1 MQQDEERQ
9 KKAMTELKKQ
19 YESKVKA
26 DHQIESIRQK
36 MKDIKRDVDEA
47 NEIAKFMN
55 KDIQFTHIYVSK
67 FDEQSVFSGSSNYE
81 IGDSQ
86 TDVQV
91 KVENF
96 EIGQIHIW
104 SCDKFN
110 DKLDMMR
117 AALNDY
123 ENNLF

>member
-1 MQQDEERQ
+1 
-9 KKAMTELKKQ
+9 
-19 YESKVKA
+19 
-26 DHQIESIRQK
+26 

-47 NEIAKFMN
+47 NEIARFMN

-67 FDEQSVFSGSSNYE
+67 FDEQSVFGGNSNFE
-81 IGDSQ
+81 IADTQ

-91 KVENF
+91 KVQNF

-110 DKLDMMR
+110 DKLIMMR
-117 AALNDY
+117 DALDAY
-123 ENNLF
+123 ENNLFQELDPE